1 MKLSAVGFTS
11 LSWRRD
17 QTCEPHRLQQAGI
30 ASLIHVAYA
39 ARAEQHEDLI
49 RSKHCARR
57 ERHDVV
63 GVRNQKMCI
72 IAALCAEDAA
82 DLRVIRAPDTS
93 FR

>member
-1 MKLSAVGFTS
+1 MLLTTG
-11 LSWRRD
+11 
-17 QTCEPHRLQQAGI
+17 GI
-30 ASLIHVAYA
+30 ASLIHVAHPA
-39 ARAEQHEDLI
+39 GAEQHEDLI

-63 GVRNQKMCI
+63 GARNQKLCI

-82 DLRVIRAPDTS
+82 DLQVIGAPDTS